1 VVARGYGFDR
11 YRPYGKNL
19 IGKPMEMCHRTKWPM
34 GTGLAWQ
41 SDHWHE
47 VSQRAWLGSVGAPG
61 ACSLF
66 AGHHREF
73 AEHVAAQR
81 LAEKLEGKM
90 GTVWRWVRTPGRNDW
105 GDALAMCY
113 MGAAVAGI
121 GTGGAVVAQRT
132 RKRYSQKD
140 LTGR

>member
-1 VVARGYGFDR
+1 
-11 YRPYGKNL
+11 
-19 IGKPMEMCHRTKWPM
+19 MCHRTQWPL
-34 GTGLAWQ
+34 GKGIAWQ
-41 SDHWHE
+41 SDYWHE
-47 VSQRAWLGSVGAPG
+47 VSQRAWLGSIGAPG

-90 GTVWRWVRTPGRNDW
+90 GTVWRWLRQPGRNDW
-105 GDALAMCY
+105 GDALAMAY

-121 GTGGAVVAQRT
+121 GTGGAVRQPQRNT
-132 RKRYSQKD
+132 RKR
-140 LTGR
+140 TGITVIPL